1 MNIRQNFVSA
11 DQPDRDLYTSSRTR
25 ERALNLRT
33 VQADSSENLEEHS
46 RE

>member
-11 DQPDRDLYTSSRTR
+11 DQPDRDLYASFRTR
-25 ERALNLRT
+25 ERTLNSGT
-33 VQADSSENLEEHS
+33 VQADSSENFEEHS